1 MRLVIEGPVDITGAI
16 IERVT
21 VVGRHPATVSALI
34 DTGCTTTAIS
44 EDLVAHLGSVPHG
57 TERVQTAD
65 GTVEADAYYV
75 RVGLPGRRRPPFT
88 IRAIELRD
96 MGIEML
102 LGMNVIR
109 LGVLLITGNRYMFTL
124 EEPVS

>member
-16 IERVT
+16 IEDVT
-21 VVGRHPATVSALI
+21 VVGRRTATVNALI

-44 EDLVAHLGSVPHG
+44 EDLVPHLGIVPHG
-57 TERVQTAD
+57 TEQVQTAD
-65 GTVEADAYYV
+65 GTVDANAYYV
-75 RVGLPGRRRPPFT
+75 KVGLPGRRHPPFT

-96 MGIEML
+96 MGMEML

-109 LGVLLITGNRYMFTL
+109 LGRLLIMETRYVFTL
-124 EEPVS
+124 EEPIS